1 MLPRLRAQLD
11 ALSARRAKFEAEAR
25 ALSEA
30 QLRFRPA
37 EGAWSIAEVAQH
49 VLQVE
54 REVTKAA
61 AKPGVERRGRRR
73 TPREWAGM
81 ILFLAVVK
89 ANYRIR
95 VPQKVAG
102 RVTPATDPDMDALWL
117 EWRQLHDTLE
127 RHLETINQENL
138 GDMAFKHPIVGPTS
152 VRGMLPFLTQH
163 FDHHM
168 RQVGRIRA
176 AYTRSSAMSR

>member
-1 MLPRLRAQLD
+1 MLPRLRVQLD
-11 ALSARRAKFEAEAR
+11 GLLARRTTFEAETR
-25 ALSEA
+25 ALSDA

-49 VLQVE
+49 VLHVE

-61 AKPGVERRGRRR
+61 MKPGVERRGRRR

-81 ILFLAVVK
+81 IAFLAVVK
-89 ANYRIR
+89 LNFRIR

-102 RVTPATDPDMDALWL
+102 RVTPAADPDMDALWS
-117 EWRQLHDTLE
+117 EWRELHENLA
-127 RHLETINQENL
+127 RHLETVPEENL

-168 RQVGRIRA
+168 RQVRRIRA
-176 AYTRSSAMSR
+176 APAFPRT

>member
-11 ALSARRAKFEAEAR
+11 GLATRRAGFEGDTR
-25 ALSEA
+25 SLSDA
-30 QLRFRPA
+30 QVRFRPA
-37 EGAWSIAEVAQH
+37 ERAWSIAEVAQH

-61 AKPGVERRGRRR
+61 MKPGVARRGRKRV
-73 TPREWAGM
+73 PREWVGM

-89 ANYRIR
+89 LNFRIR

-102 RVTPATDPDMDALWL
+102 RVTPAADPDMDALWS
-117 EWRQLHDTLE
+117 EWRELHDKLE
-127 RHLETINQENL
+127 RHLETVSEEDL

-168 RQVGRIRA
+168 RQVRRIR
-176 AYTRSSAMSR
+176 RSAGFPSA